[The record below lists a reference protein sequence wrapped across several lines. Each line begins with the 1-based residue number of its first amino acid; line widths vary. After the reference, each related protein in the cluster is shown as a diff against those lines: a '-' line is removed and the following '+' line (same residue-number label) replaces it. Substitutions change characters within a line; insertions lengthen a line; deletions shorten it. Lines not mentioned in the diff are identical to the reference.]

1 MRISTSQVF
10 SRPMTLM
17 SQLSNQADSLQTQIA
32 TTKRFTAPS
41 ASPAAYVQLQG
52 IARAN
57 ADDDAYAANIQT
69 AQGLLGQADATLE
82 SVESQLQRVQ
92 ELATQAAN
100 GTYSDADRTAIAK
113 ELDAIRDTM
122 FALANT
128 KDVRGQP
135 IFGGA
140 TGDVAYAKAADGSV
154 SFAGTG
160 EPAAIP
166 TGSGSSVQAGI
177 SGERVFASGAS
188 DIFATLDAFSA
199 ALAAGGDVKAA
210 ADAALGG
217 VKDTLENV
225 ALGRA
230 SVGARAARL
239 DLDVELL
246 TKVGDAREAARSGLE
261 DTDIASTVTELQ
273 KTLTVLQ
280 ATQASFTKLSSLSL
294 FDYLN

>member
-10 SRPMTLM
+10 SRPTTLM
-17 SQLSNQADSLQTQIA
+17 SQLSSQADSLQTQIGS
-32 TTKRFTAPS
+32 TVKFTAPS
-41 ASPAAYVQLQG
+41 ANPAAYVQLQG
-52 IARAN
+52 IARAK
-57 ADDDAYAANIQT
+57 ADDTAYGANIQM

-100 GTYSDADRTAIAK
+100 GTYSDSDRAAMAK
-113 ELDAIRDTM
+113 EIDAIRDTL
-122 FALANT
+122 FSLANT
-128 KDVRGQP
+128 VDVRGQP
-135 IFGGA
+135 VFGGA
-140 TGDVAYAKAADGSV
+140 TGDVAYTKNADGSV

-166 TGSGSSVQAGI
+166 TGTGTGVQSGI
-177 SGERVFASGAS
+177 SGERVFG
-188 DIFATLDAFSA
+188 DMFAMLDAFGT
-199 ALAAGGDVKAA
+199 ALAAGGDVSAA
-210 ADAALGG
+210 AGTALDG
-217 VKDTLENV
+217 VKGMLQTV

-230 SVGARAARL
+230 SVGARSARL
-239 DLDVELL
+239 DLDMESL
-246 TKVGDAREAARSGLE
+246 TKVGDAREIARSALE